1 MESRGLRFS
10 IQGLV
15 EMWNGLYEWRKTGLL
30 RMVGVNLGDDRMRL
44 LHCWNDQSGHRE
56 RDGTH
61 QVAKPLYF

>member
-44 LHCWNDQSGHRE
+44 CTAGTTNPATRRE
-56 RDGTH
+56 TGLIR
-61 QVAKPLYF
+61 